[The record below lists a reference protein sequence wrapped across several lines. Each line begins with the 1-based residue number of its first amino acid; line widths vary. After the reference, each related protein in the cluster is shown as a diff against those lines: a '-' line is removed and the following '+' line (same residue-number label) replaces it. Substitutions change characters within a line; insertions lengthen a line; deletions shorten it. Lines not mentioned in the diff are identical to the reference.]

1 MVKVMKKSSNLW
13 EGAGKTNCGSWA
25 VRKAGAS
32 CKGLLKERKGV
43 VLLRTFSLNRVLGED
58 SSREVEDRFE
68 GDCCLFSKG
77 C

>member
-1 MVKVMKKSSNLW
+1 MLV
-13 EGAGKTNCGSWA
+13 A
-25 VRKAGAS
+25 
-32 CKGLLKERKGV
+32 KGMLKERKGV

-68 GDCCLFSKG
+68 GDSCLFSKG